1 MTAKRLV
8 AAQRDADARLD
19 ELLALRATL
28 RTRSSELDARKAA
41 LGARRSA
48 LAADN
53 GGGDVRPSD
62 RIKLNVGGCRVVT
75 TRDTLTLFPGT
86 RLAALFSGRW
96 ESRLQRDRNGRIF
109 MDVNPTAFKKILDFH
124 QFAKI
129 ASSEDPPP
137 RPTAPEDLEAVLA
150 AQLTF
155 FGLTA
160 MFERAPA
167 AAEESFVSFF
177 FGETKDVVDLCVTGE
192 RNPDAEYV
200 SMYSNYRSRVDRW
213 GTWEANDE
221 AILRLD
227 LGGTKPRLIMWHKRI
242 SRIFTIGLPERQDG
256 WRLHIGLHHDNINHM
271 HLMLPSADET
281 ALVQ

>member
-86 RLAALFSGRW
+86 RLGALFSGRW

-137 RPTAPEDLEAVLA
+137 RPTAPEVRAVL
-150 AQLTF
+150 
-155 FGLTA
+155 
-160 MFERAPA
+160 RA
-167 AAEESFVSFF
+167 ESTLHFHAS
-177 FGETKDVVDLCVTGE
+177 TGMC
-192 RNPDAEYV
+192 P
-200 SMYSNYRSRVDRW
+200 
-213 GTWEANDE
+213 
-221 AILRLD
+221 LRL
-227 LGGTKPRLIMWHKRI
+227 LHAGPRGSAGR
-242 SRIFTIGLPERQDG
+242 
-256 WRLHIGLHHDNINHM
+256 
-271 HLMLPSADET
+271 SAD
-281 ALVQ
+281 LLRPDRHV